1 MSSASR
7 PETPRPQKPRA
18 RGLIDRVRGA
28 YWDFSGSARALLAER
43 PSEATLLS
51 FMMIFAVISL
61 CGDLAA
67 QAYGR
72 SGPWTDQ
79 ELDAL
84 SSKVVGR
91 LLVVPIGFYFCSA
104 LIGAVARALG
114 GTGDWYATRA
124 AFVWAMLVAAPLTFA
139 SQILGAV
146 AAEAANPP
154 EAAQT
159 ARLLASA
166 PLSLVALYIWAAC
179 LAAAQG
185 FRSPRYVMMVSIG
198 IGAAI
203 AGVGL
208 GLAQLFGG
216 A

>member
-7 PETPRPQKPRA
+7 PETPQPQTPRS

-28 YWDFSGSARALLAER
+28 YWDFSGSTRALLAER

-72 SGPWTDQ
+72 SGPWTDA

-91 LLVVPIGFYFCSA
+91 LLVAPIGFYLCSA
-104 LIGAVARALG
+104 VVGAIARALG

-154 EAAQT
+154 EAAGT
-159 ARLLASA
+159 ARLLAAA
-166 PLSLVALYIWAAC
+166 PLSFVALYIWSAC

-185 FRSPRYVMMVSIG
+185 FTSARYVMMVSVGLVAAVG
-198 IGAAI
+198 I
-203 AGVGL
+203 VGL
-208 GLAQLFGG
+208 GLAQLIGG